1 MSETKA
7 PGGRHAE
14 VVALAAEGVP
24 PRVISSSLGIPSST
38 VHGHLWRARRD
49 GTLKI
54 TFRRGGSFRGREQGS
69 TIVVMPRAVADLIR
83 PVAEARGLTVAE
95 LANAVLARVAVDRLF
110 DAVLDDDGEQ
120 TEAGDDCAA

>member
-1 MSETKA
+1 MSERKIRRSRKA
-7 PGGRHAE
+7 DIL
-14 VVALAAEGVP
+14 ALAAEGVP
-24 PRVISSSLGIPSST
+24 PREIVKRLGIPSGT

-54 TFRRGGSFRGREQGS
+54 TFRRGPSVAGREQGS

>member
-24 PRVISSSLGIPSST
+24 PRVISSRLGIPNNT
-38 VHGHLWRARRD
+38 VHWHLWKARRG

-54 TFRRGGSFRGREQGS
+54 TFKRGASREQGS
-69 TIVVMPRAVADLIR
+69 TIAIIPRAVADLIR
-83 PVAEARGLTVAE
+83 PAAEARGLTVSALAGAIVFHAAE
-95 LANAVLARVAVDRLF
+95 YGLIN
-110 DAVLDDDGEQ
+110 AVLDDVEDHMEGRP
-120 TEAGDDCAA
+120 

>member
-7 PGGRHAE
+7 PRGRHAD

-24 PRVISSSLGIPSST
+24 PREIVKRLGIPSGT

-54 TFRRGGSFRGREQGS
+54 TFPRGGFRGREPGS

-83 PVAEARGLTVAE
+83 PAAEARGLTVCA
-95 LANAVLARVAVDRLF
+95 LATAVLARVAVDRLV
-110 DAVLDDDGEQ
+110 DAVLDDGGEQ